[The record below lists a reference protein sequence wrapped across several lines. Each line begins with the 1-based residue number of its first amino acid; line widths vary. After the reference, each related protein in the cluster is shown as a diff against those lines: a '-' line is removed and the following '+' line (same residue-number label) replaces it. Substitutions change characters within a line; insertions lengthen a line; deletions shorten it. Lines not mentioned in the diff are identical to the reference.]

1 MDASKKEEQIDK
13 DSLKRIIIQLRAE
26 DHSFQEISDILLS
39 EYGILRTRQSIQGMF
54 TRAINS
60 NNENIE
66 DLVSKIDLLQIYQL
80 GYNRETVVNKVNE
93 LHPNKNITQYRL
105 QLIIENSNNNLRS
118 IENEQLRLIEKGFKQ
133 KYSVADIKTWL
144 SFKGIEIK
152 DSRFKELVLK
162 LVESKLEDLIKDEA
176 SKVLEITGDRD
187 IAKQIAER
195 FNVELRSKDI
205 NRAINNI

>member
-133 KYSVADIKTWL
+133 KYSVDDIKTWL

>member
-133 KYSVADIKTWL
+133 KYSVEDIKTWL